1 MHEEELASGSVS
13 STKDDIE
20 EELDETEMSKLKEL
34 LEEAVSY
41 NAVVYLHRFMRCVLG
56 ISIYSFKMQ
65 AVFENL
71 VTW

>member
-41 NAVVYLHRFMRCVLG
+41 NVVVYLHRFMRFVLG